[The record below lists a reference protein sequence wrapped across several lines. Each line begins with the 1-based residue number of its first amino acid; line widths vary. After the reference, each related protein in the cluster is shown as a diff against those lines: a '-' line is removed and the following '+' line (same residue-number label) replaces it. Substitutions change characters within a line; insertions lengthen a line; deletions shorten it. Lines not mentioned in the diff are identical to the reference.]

1 MSERFDNKLTHLRYR
16 NRFTSLVCVCVCV
29 SQSLYMSGQCRKVF
43 IVKALK

>member
-16 NRFTSLVCVCVCV
+16 NRFTSLVCVCV